1 MFDIAG
7 TELLLLIA
15 LAIIFV
21 GPKDLPRLMR
31 SIGAFMRKARMVAR
45 DFQRSFED
53 IANEADLKDLQD
65 DVKEIIENLY
75 AHAAVDDKRLR
86 TYHRVGIDENGNILQ
101 TVNNLL
107 RHCLAALLARA
118 DVVLCEFCVSFHP

>member
-7 TELLLLIA
+7 TELFLLII

-21 GPKDLPRLMR
+21 GPKDLPRLFR
-31 SIGAFMRKARMVAR
+31 AIGAFMRKARMVAR

-65 DVKEIIENLY
+65 DIKGIKEDVSTKVKSLSDPLDIGDIGGGSKKKTPK
-75 AHAAVDDKRLR
+75 KR
-86 TYHRVGIDENGNILQ
+86 GKKK
-101 TVNNLL
+101 
-107 RHCLAALLARA
+107 
-118 DVVLCEFCVSFHP
+118 

>member
-7 TELLLLIA
+7 TELLLLII

-21 GPKDLPRLMR
+21 GPKDLPRLFR
-31 SIGAFMRKARMVAR
+31 AIGAFMRKARMVAR

-65 DVKEIIENLY
+65 DIKGIKEDVSTKVKSLADPLDIGDIGGGSKSRPPK
-75 AHAAVDDKRLR
+75 KR
-86 TYHRVGIDENGNILQ
+86 GKKK
-101 TVNNLL
+101 
-107 RHCLAALLARA
+107 
-118 DVVLCEFCVSFHP
+118 

>member
-65 DVKEIIENLY
+65 DVKEIKQGVRKK
-75 AHAAVDDKRLR
+75 VDSLKDPLD
-86 TYHRVGIDENGNILQ
+86 IGNIGGEPKPKIPKKP
-101 TVNNLL
+101 
-107 RHCLAALLARA
+107 AKKK
-118 DVVLCEFCVSFHP
+118 

>member
-7 TELLLLIA
+7 TELFLVII

-31 SIGAFMRKARMVAR
+31 SLGAFLRKARMVAR

-53 IANEADLKDLQD
+53 IANQADIEAME
-65 DVKEIIENLY
+65 KEIHERKDEDKPP
-75 AHAAVDDKRLR
+75 AAK
-86 TYHRVGIDENGNILQ
+86 GKK
-101 TVNNLL
+101 
-107 RHCLAALLARA
+107 
-118 DVVLCEFCVSFHP
+118 S